1 MPGWL
6 WFVIAIALGV
16 VIYLLLRGVRIGGR
30 RRAPAIEYIT
40 PEGETV
46 VEPAAEDQV
55 EPVLPTTIAA
65 QPDDAD
71 DAVRL
76 EEAQAEEAVRAE
88 ADEAEKEEKD
98 EELAEDAELRHD
110 EGYVETFGNERAQEP
125 AAFLPAGEVRESEY
139 GEGTAQSGRRGIGPE
154 GWTVKG
160 NADSMLFY
168 TDDAPSYRRTSADVW
183 FESEEAATKAGFTR
197 WDAHHR

>member
-16 VIYLLLRGVRIGGR
+16 VIFLLLRGRRIGGR
-30 RRAPAIEYIT
+30 HRAPAIEYIT

-46 VEPAAEDQV
+46 VEPEAEDQV
-55 EPVLPTTIAA
+55 EPVLPTTIASQTGDA
-65 QPDDAD
+65 NDAD
-71 DAVRL
+71 DAERL
-76 EEAQAEEAVRAE
+76 EQAEE
-88 ADEAEKEEKD
+88 K
-98 EELAEDAELRHD
+98 EELAEDAELRRD
-110 EGYVETFGNERAQEP
+110 EGYV
-125 AAFLPAGEVRESEY
+125 ESEY
-139 GEGTAQSGRRGIGPE
+139 GEGTAQSGRGGVGPE

-168 TDDAPSYRRTSADVW
+168 TDDAPSYRRAPADVW
-183 FESEEAATKAGFTR
+183 FESEEAAAKAGFTR